1 MDWSLP
7 GSSVGGIL
15 QARML
20 EWIAV
25 PSSRGSARPRTP
37 KVISCVSCSSWISCT
52 VGASLPP
59 PEEPPMLSCASL
71 CWVTQSCLTL
81 ATPWNVARQAPLFL
95 GLPRQE
101 YWSGVPCPTP
111 GDLPYPGI
119 EPVSLCLLHWKA
131 DSLPLALPRV
141 HGVGKMMTKSQ
152 ALLPKFY
159 FCLLNTWN
167 KTELYPPSQSPSF
180 PKALL
185 MPKT

>member
-7 GSSVGGIL
+7 GSSVCGIL

-25 PSSRGSARPRTP
+25 PSSRGSARPRTQN
-37 KVISCVSCSSWISCT
+37 VISCISCSSWISCT

-59 PEEPPMLSCASL
+59 PEEPLMLLVLRCAESL
-71 CWVTQSCLTL
+71 SLVWLF

-101 YWSGVPCPTP
+101 YWSGVPFPTP

-131 DSLPLALPRV
+131 DSLPLALPWV

-159 FCLLNTWN
+159 FCLLSTWN

-180 PKALL
+180 PKAFL